1 MARYDQAAM
10 VAALKF
16 AHSNL
21 DGLKVKELVD
31 KKGIDGYISHCAM
44 LAATTGVASG
54 MGGPVTMVLGVPADM
69 ANTIAQQFRV
79 TMGVIY
85 HKTGSYSL
93 SFEEFMKIVAVSL
106 GVEVGTQVVV
116 RVAAEIFKRLTA
128 KVAGKFIP
136 LLGGVI
142 GGGLNYGFI
151 MAQGK
156 ALLAL
161 DLDKLTPSA

>member
-1 MARYDQAAM
+1 MRYDQAAM

-31 KKGIDGYISHCAM
+31 KKGIEGYINHCAM

-54 MGGPVTMVLGVPADM
+54 MGGPATMVLGVPADM

-79 TMGVIY
+79 TMAVIY

-93 SFEEFMKIVAVSL
+93 SFDEFMKIVAVSL

-128 KVAGKFIP
+128 KIAGKFVP

-151 MAQGK
+151 KAQGK
-156 ALLAL
+156 AMLAL
-161 DLDKLTPSA
+161 DLDKLSRSA